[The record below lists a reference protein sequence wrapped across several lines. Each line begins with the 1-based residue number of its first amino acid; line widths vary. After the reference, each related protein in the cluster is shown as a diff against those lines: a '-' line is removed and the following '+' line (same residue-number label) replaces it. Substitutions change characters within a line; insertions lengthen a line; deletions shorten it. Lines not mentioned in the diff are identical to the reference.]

1 MENPNHMP
9 VLTKAKPL
17 TADELKDHVMLI
29 KEVLMKVMTKGVH
42 FDVIPGTD
50 KETLLK
56 PGAEKILTTFRIACM
71 PEITD
76 LSTADEIRYRVVAR
90 GVHQT
95 TDIVVGAGVGECSS
109 MEDKYA
115 WRGVICDAEWDAT
128 PESRRREKWSK
139 GWGPVPPTCVRQV
152 RTNPSD
158 LANTILKMAKKRAM
172 VDLTLTATAASDVFS
187 QDLDDMPPELLEI
200 HKQRQAAAKAAP
212 RSTASGNVQKQ
223 ASEAQCRLLRKKLG
237 AAGKTEDDL
246 CAHFNVKTIEDMNM
260 GQVNP
265 AIDWID
271 GK

>member
-1 MENPNHMP
+1 MP
-9 VLTKAKPL
+9 IMTKAKPL
-17 TADELKDHVMLI
+17 TSDELKDHVNLI
-29 KEVLMKVMTKGVH
+29 KEVLLKVMIKGTH
-42 FDVIPGTD
+42 YDVIPGTD

-76 LSTADEIRYRVVAR
+76 LSTADEIRYRVEAR

-95 TDIVVGAGVGECSS
+95 TGIVVGAGVGECSS

-115 WRGVICDAEWDAT
+115 WRGVICDDEWDAT

-139 GWGPVPPTCVRQV
+139 GWNGSPPICVRQV
-152 RTNPSD
+152 RTNPAD

-212 RSTASGNVQKQ
+212 RSSASGNAQKP
-223 ASEAQCRLLRKKLG
+223 ATEAQCRLLRKKLG
-237 AAGKTEDDL
+237 TAGKTEDEL
-246 CAHFNVKTIEDMNM
+246 CEHFKVDQIESLVMS
-260 GQVNP
+260 QVNP